1 MVECPGYEADDI
13 LGTLSRAAGEQDGE
27 ALLLTGDRDALQLVD
42 QKVTVILAATR
53 AGGAQYLSM
62 TPEAVREKYG
72 VEPLQLIETKA
83 LMGDSSDNIPG
94 VAGIGEKTAFALIQK
109 YGSVARLY
117 QDVEALEVSPGV
129 KKKLTAGKD
138 QAALSREL
146 GIICREAPIPT
157 GLEAYRRGPV
167 DHGKL

>member
-1 MVECPGYEADDI
+1 M
-13 LGTLSRAAGEQDGE
+13 
-27 ALLLTGDRDALQLVD
+27 D

-117 QDVEALEVSPGV
+117 QDVEALEVSPG
-129 KKKLTAGKD
+129 
-138 QAALSREL
+138 
-146 GIICREAPIPT
+146 
-157 GLEAYRRGPV
+157 
-167 DHGKL
+167 